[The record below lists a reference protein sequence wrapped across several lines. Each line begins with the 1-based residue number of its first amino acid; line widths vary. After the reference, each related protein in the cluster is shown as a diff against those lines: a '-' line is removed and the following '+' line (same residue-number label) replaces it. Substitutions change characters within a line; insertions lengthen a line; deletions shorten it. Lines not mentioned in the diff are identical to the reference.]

1 MTDFKKIVE
10 QNKDLIIKHTTEL
23 IQIPSVLDETTA
35 TDLAPFGAKIQ
46 EALDYMINLAKEDG
60 FETAVDGGYAGH
72 VAYGNPDG
80 KIVGVLCHLDVVPE
94 GTDWLY
100 PPYSATIVDGKMYG
114 RGTMDDKGP
123 TMAAYYALKFIKD
136 AIGEVS
142 YKFCPSGK
150 QLFQFREKLN
160 KEISKNI

>member
-80 KIVGVLCHLDVVPE
+80 KIVGVLYLLSE
-94 GTDWLY
+94 
-100 PPYSATIVDGKMYG
+100 
-114 RGTMDDKGP
+114 
-123 TMAAYYALKFIKD
+123 
-136 AIGEVS
+136 
-142 YKFCPSGK
+142 
-150 QLFQFREKLN
+150 EKLT
-160 KEISKNI
+160 EIANGLNIYNFSNSIIVPP